1 MRAFIVTILTFTL
14 VISARAQTQDTT
26 ASAADQPRFA
36 TELVVT
42 PERGETPRNLVP
54 AATAVLDATTL
65 AELPAAHP
73 SEMISFLPGF
83 SVARS
88 RFDAGRPVV
97 SARGF
102 FGGGE
107 AEYVVLLVDG
117 VQVADAESGL
127 VDWAAI
133 PASAIRRIEAFRGPG
148 ASLYGDSAVGG
159 VIQILTDRSAQGRLT
174 ATGGSFGTMNAD
186 GSWGRQAGAALFT
199 LSGAARRTGGAYEH
213 SASHQFVGAGSA
225 EGQRGALS
233 WRWSADGGTRE
244 REDPGSLSR
253 DAFQIDPYSSD
264 PIYRFDALDR
274 QDLSTAFTLRHQ
286 SPAWRPQA
294 RIHVAVRDED
304 LIRTILLAPGLGD
317 RRARALSTAAVGGS
331 LEGEH
336 VLGSRQMVLL
346 RFGTDAS
353 RENLDTTYRG
363 VSDSGAVLDVNSEAS
378 GHRVRA
384 GLFASSAWSM
394 TSRVR
399 LSGGIRW
406 DHVDDG
412 GFASASG
419 DANRAWSPRAGVSVQ
434 LNDEGTLSFY
444 GQVSRAFKA
453 PTVDQLFDPRPY
465 PDFQGG
471 TFSIS
476 NPQLVPQRATNVEA
490 GVSGAGPVRW
500 SALAYWAG
508 VDDEIDFDVRTF
520 SYSNIGE
527 SRHTGIEL
535 EGEGQWGRIRP
546 FLSYAMARVTEVD
559 SSRQLKNVPRHRV
572 AVGAA
577 VDLPWE
583 IHAYGRFEHAA
594 GAFLDDDNVFR
605 IATPSTIDL
614 RVRRPFGRHAAFV
627 DLFNVTGD
635 RYEDYGF
642 TLTDFRG
649 QVVPYVYPGAPRA
662 VRAGVSVSF

>member
-1 MRAFIVTILTFTL
+1 MRAPIVIVLTFTMAAA
-14 VISARAQTQDTT
+14 ARAQAQND
-26 ASAADQPRFA
+26 SAPTDQPRFA

-54 AATAVLDATTL
+54 SATAVLDAATL
-65 AELPAAHP
+65 AEVPAAHP

-83 SVARS
+83 SVARP

-117 VQVADAESGL
+117 VQVSDAESGL
-127 VDWAAI
+127 VDWSAI

-174 ATGGSFGTMNAD
+174 ATGGSYGTMNAD
-186 GSWGRQAGAALFT
+186 GSWGRQTGAALFT

-213 SASHQFVGAGSA
+213 SAAHQFVGAGSA
-225 EGQRGALS
+225 DGQRGALS

-253 DAFQIDPYSSD
+253 DAFQVDPYSSD
-264 PIYRFDALDR
+264 PIYQFDAVDR
-274 QDLSTAFTLRHQ
+274 RDLSTAFTLRHQ

-304 LIRTILLAPGLGD
+304 LIRTILLAPGLSD
-317 RRARALSTAAVGGS
+317 RRARALSTAALGGS

-336 VLGSRQMVLL
+336 VLGTTHMVLL

-353 RENLDTTYRG
+353 REQLDTTYRG

-378 GHRVRA
+378 GHRVRT
-384 GLFASSAWSM
+384 GLFASSAWAM

-406 DHVDDG
+406 DNVDDG
-412 GFASASG
+412 GFPAASG
-419 DANRAWSPRAGVSVQ
+419 EANRAWSPRAGVSVQ
-434 LNDEGTLSFY
+434 LNDEGTLSLY

-471 TFSIS
+471 TFTIS
-476 NPQLVPQRATNVEA
+476 NPSLVPQRATNVEA
-490 GVSGAGPVRW
+490 GLSGAGPIRW
-500 SALAYWAG
+500 SALAYWAD
-508 VDDEIDFDVRTF
+508 VEDEIDFDVRTF
-520 SYSNIGE
+520 SYANIGE
-527 SRHTGIEL
+527 SRHTGLEL
-535 EGEGQWGRIRP
+535 EGEGQWWRIRP
-546 FLSYAMARVTEVD
+546 FLSYALARVTEAG

-572 AVGAA
+572 AVGAGL
-577 VDLPWE
+577 DLPWDV
-583 IHAYGRFEHAA
+583 HAYGRFEHAA

-605 IATPSTIDL
+605 LATPSTIDL
-614 RVRRPFGRHAAFV
+614 RVRRPFGRHSVFLDV
-627 DLFNVTGD
+627 FNLTAD

-662 VRAGVSVSF
+662 VRAGVTVSF